1 MVRNAYFE
9 KYDIFYRVILLS
21 NTPSNKLISRF
32 EMPNMFA
39 DARQSLT
46 AVTTSLIIL
55 FATSG
60 VSIYSSQ
67 ELSKIDKSDSLVLL
81 LISKLW
87 WSIKVGIYI
96 QLLHS
101 LLLLFRCPFTLGQ
114 VHILQCPAE
123 FVIFCQK
130 ENVIIKLQGI

>member
-1 MVRNAYFE
+1 MGRNAYFE

-21 NTPSNKLISRF
+21 NTPSHKLISRY

-39 DARQSLT
+39 NARQSLT
-46 AVTTSLIIL
+46 ATTTSLMIL

-81 LISKLW
+81 LISKL
-87 WSIKVGIYI
+87 
-96 QLLHS
+96 
-101 LLLLFRCPFTLGQ
+101 
-114 VHILQCPAE
+114 
-123 FVIFCQK
+123 
-130 ENVIIKLQGI
+130 